1 MTMGMR
7 SGLTVLAASLLCSTG
22 VFAADVV
29 HIGNLNTIA
38 DIQVYIA
45 EARGYFAQENIEP
58 DLVLFDASSKMIA
71 PLGTGDLD
79 VGGGATA
86 VSLFNAIDRGIG
98 VRIVADKG
106 RTEKGYVYQSLVIR
120 KELIDSG
127 KFRSYADLKGLK
139 ITVGAPGVGPL
150 SVLNELAK
158 AGGVNYADIEKVFL
172 AFPQQVAA
180 LKSGAVDGSVM
191 NEPFKTLVRQ
201 QGLAV
206 EFAPTQD
213 VYPNYELSLV
223 LFGEKF
229 QKQRPDV
236 ARRYLRA
243 FLRGARDYNDV
254 IANGRWKTDGSADEV
269 ISIFAKRTN
278 QPVELIKA
286 ITPPASDPDGKIMM
300 DSVRK
305 DLAFFQEQGDVTN
318 KTLTA
323 DQCVDTS
330 LIEAVAKELG
340 PYKPKI

>member
-1 MTMGMR
+1 
-7 SGLTVLAASLLCSTG
+7 
-22 VFAADVV
+22 
-29 HIGNLNTIA
+29 
-38 DIQVYIA
+38 
-45 EARGYFAQENIEP
+45 
-58 DLVLFDASSKMIA
+58 
-71 PLGTGDLD
+71 
-79 VGGGATA
+79 
-86 VSLFNAIDRGIG
+86 
-98 VRIVADKG
+98 
-106 RTEKGYVYQSLVIR
+106 
-120 KELIDSG
+120 
-127 KFRSYADLKGLK
+127 LKGLK